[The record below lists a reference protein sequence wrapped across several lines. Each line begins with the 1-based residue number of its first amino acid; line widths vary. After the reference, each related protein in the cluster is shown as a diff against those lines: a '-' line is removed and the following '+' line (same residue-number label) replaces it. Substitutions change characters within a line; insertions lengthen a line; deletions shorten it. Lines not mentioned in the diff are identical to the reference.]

1 MTRFIK
7 IFGLIAVVILVL
19 TSLPLVLLAQSQ
31 RNKSAH
37 PSLKKNQA
45 PITSEAGLKIPE
57 WGIALDASY
66 DARLDNFIPG
76 YKIVQV
82 VLSNTRPDTII
93 LNPVKD
99 RWAIT
104 DSAGKKHTAHNHVRH
119 FNKKLWNQ
127 LKPELKAKLDYPTMV
142 KSGHLATIDL
152 FFSEDVDLFQFREI
166 AWTSIFFAKRFDVL
180 TNYEKNLGT
189 NTTKNQKPL
198 TNPASLTLDE
208 AYLKSKDEVLGNSR
222 PNTQRQNTEAP
233 PKQNEGPNSTF
244 DPSFDDA
251 IIIR

>member
-1 MTRFIK
+1 MWRTFKMTFLFIS
-7 IFGLIAVVILVL
+7 GLLVL
-19 TSLPLVLLAQSQ
+19 SSWPSTAASQ
-31 RNKSAH
+31 YNRNASKNS
-37 PSLKKNQA
+37 SLKKSQA

-66 DARLDNFIPG
+66 DARLDNLIPG

-82 VLSNTRPDTII
+82 VLSNTRPDTIT

-127 LKPELKAKLDYPTMV
+127 LKPELKAKLDYPTLV

-152 FFSEDVDLFQFREI
+152 FFPEDVDLFQFREI
-166 AWTSIFFAKRFDVL
+166 AWTSAFFAKRFDVL
-180 TNYEKNLGT
+180 TNYEKNLGIH
-189 NTTKNQKPL
+189 TTKNQNSITDP
-198 TNPASLTLDE
+198 NSLTLDE

-222 PNTQRQNTEAP
+222 PNTERQNTEAP
-233 PKQNEGPNSTF
+233 PKKNEGPKSTF